1 MATLSDE
8 KVTHMTHVILKALLD
23 RDLFDITEE
32 EGVVRKAM
40 KKAIQEQLRIGG
52 DIDAAA
58 RKKIESLS
66 KHVPEGSP
74 EWEILYSKYTRE
86 EENKRG
92 MGA

>member
-1 MATLSDE
+1 MAMLSDD
-8 KVTHMTHVILKALLD
+8 KITHLTHVLLKGLLD
-23 RDLFDITEE
+23 RDIIDITEE

-40 KKAIQEQLRIGG
+40 KKAIMEQLQIGG

-58 RKKIESLS
+58 RRKIESLS

-74 EWEILYSKYTRE
+74 EWDVLYSKYSKE

-92 MGA
+92 IH